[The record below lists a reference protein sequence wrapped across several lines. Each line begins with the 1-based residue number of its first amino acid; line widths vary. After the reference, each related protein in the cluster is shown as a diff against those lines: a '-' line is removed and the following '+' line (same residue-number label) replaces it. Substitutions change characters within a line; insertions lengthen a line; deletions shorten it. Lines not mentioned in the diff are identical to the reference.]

1 VDDLE
6 RLEATFDKL
15 LIILDRPNSAG
26 RAEVH
31 AALNELVDAA
41 CTHNQR
47 RSSEALRRIALK
59 RIEIEETADVA
70 EYDAQNMEIRLA
82 IQALAMAIS
91 TEKIRRAQKLRRSMR

>member
-6 RLEATFDKL
+6 QLEATFDKFL
-15 LIILDRPNSAG
+15 VILDRPNSAG

-47 RSSEALRRIALK
+47 RSSEALRRITLK
-59 RIEIEETADVA
+59 KIDIEETAGSP
-70 EYDAQNMEIRLA
+70 EYDTQNMEIRLA

-91 TEKIRRAQKLRRSMR
+91 TEKMRRAQKLRRSMR